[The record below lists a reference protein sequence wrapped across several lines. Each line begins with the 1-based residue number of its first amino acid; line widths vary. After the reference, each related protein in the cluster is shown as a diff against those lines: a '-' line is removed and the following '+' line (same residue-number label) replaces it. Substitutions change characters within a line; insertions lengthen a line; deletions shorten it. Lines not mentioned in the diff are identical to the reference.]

1 MNEQIKELADQA
13 LQLVAD
19 EHTKGDT
26 SRLNTDSY
34 QVKDLINE
42 KFAELIVK
50 ECVTKVAEWD
60 MGIDHPVGATDNTS
74 QVARDIVAEI
84 KEHFGIK
91 EE

>member
-1 MNEQIKELADQA
+1 MNDRIKELADQA

-19 EHTKGDT
+19 DHTKGDT

-50 ECVTKVAEWD
+50 ECVSLFD
-60 MGIDHPVGATDNTS
+60 GS
-74 QVARDIVAEI
+74 REI
-84 KEHFGIK
+84 KTIGFLSHEQVVKQIKQHFGVKDEIF
-91 EE
+91 

>member
-1 MNEQIKELADQA
+1 MDYSKFKKFTLEAGIDIRHIEKH
-13 LQLVAD
+13 AD
-19 EHTKGDT
+19 EEFGVQLAT
-26 SRLNTDSY
+26 
-34 QVKDLINE
+34 
-42 KFAELIVK
+42 FAELIVK